1 LQLISNNLSK
11 QKFGKPVRP
20 DTEAADRFVEKLL
33 ENIRFSE
40 DSELLNYWGRF
51 CSNQNSLKEINLVL
65 GHSPFLANILVAE
78 PRFSRT
84 LYSAGPEEALASIKS
99 DLSKIDPYTAS
110 EVSIKKSLRVLR
122 KKVALTCAVADC
134 HSAWELTKITQTLS
148 DFAGSALSVAIKH
161 LLLNAHKRGEF
172 ILQDTK
178 DPELQC
184 GFICLGMGKL
194 GAKELNF
201 SSDIDLI
208 LLFESDSKNYIGRK
222 SKQEFFSQFTRKL
235 VTIIEER
242 TSDGYVFRVDLRL
255 RPDPGSTPS
264 ALSTI
269 AAETYYESA
278 GQNWERAALIKAR
291 PVAGDLEAG
300 RNFINSLKPF
310 IWRRNLDFAAI
321 KDIQSIKRQINSTQ
335 GKNQRKIPGHN
346 IKLGR
351 GGIREIEFF
360 VQTQQLIW
368 GGRDPSLRSKSTCK
382 SLRALVTSGRI
393 SSHVAE
399 DLIMAY
405 AKLRK
410 IEHRLQM
417 TNDQQTHEI
426 PFDEIKLK
434 KLANFSG
441 HKSLKSFSD
450 ELGDVLELVAAH
462 YSNLFDQTSDLAEN
476 GSLVFTGAESH
487 PDTLQTLSKMGFKEP
502 EKICAIIKN
511 WHYGR
516 YRAFRSAQARE
527 LLTELIPNIL
537 DAFSNSTEPDSAL
550 LILDDFLRVLP
561 AGIQI
566 LSMFNANPALLVLL
580 SEVMGGAPF
589 LADRLKKYPILLDH
603 VLEPDFFQLPPDEHS
618 ISLELENSLRFA
630 KDFEDVL
637 DITRRHVND
646 RLFQIGILM
655 LKGVVLPTD
664 ASKHLTNIA
673 DSALKSIYKR
683 VADNHA
689 ERHGTFK
696 YRDIAVIA
704 LGKLGGNEL
713 TISSDLDLLFIYPD
727 NIEEFSDGIEPVSQL
742 PYFTR
747 LAQKF
752 ISAMTAPTGQGTL
765 YQVDLRLRPSGNAG
779 PIVSSMRSFIDY
791 YRSMAWTWEHMA
803 LTRAR
808 VIAAQKQFSK
818 TIEQNIKMLLTQE
831 RNHRKLLLDVA
842 DMRSRIEKNKKSAGL
857 WDVKHA
863 RGGIID
869 IEFITQYLQLKYAH
883 SNSEVLATNTAEAII
898 RLSDSALLNHSHSEK
913 LLEALALWTQIQGI
927 LRLTVGNNYNE
938 HRFSKPI
945 RALLNKTCGSQ
956 DFGSLKKRVVD
967 LQRACHAIFIELIE
981 DPVEKIRSRDL

>member
-1 LQLISNNLSK
+1 MQLISNNLSK
-11 QKFGKPVRP
+11 QKFGKPVSP
-20 DTEAADRFVEKLL
+20 NTAAADRFVEKLL
-33 ENIRFSE
+33 ENIRFSK
-40 DSELLNYWGRF
+40 DSELQNYWDRF
-51 CSNQNSLKEINLVL
+51 CSNQNSLEEINLVL
-65 GHSPFLANILVAE
+65 GHSPFLANILVAD
-78 PRFSRT
+78 PFFSRT
-84 LYSAGPEEALASIKS
+84 LYSSGPEEALASIKS
-99 DLSKIDPYTAS
+99 DFSRIDPYTAS
-110 EVSIKKSLRVLR
+110 EIYLKKSLRVLR

-134 HSAWELTKITQTLS
+134 HAAWELTRITQTLS
-148 DFAGSALSVAIKH
+148 DFADAALSVAIKY
-161 LLLNAHKRGEF
+161 LLLTAHKGGKF
-172 ILQDTK
+172 ILQNTK

-208 LLFESDSKNYIGRK
+208 VLFDSDSKNYIGRK
-222 SKQEFFSQFTRKL
+222 SKQEFFSQLTRKL

-255 RPDPGSTPS
+255 RPDPGSTPP
-264 ALSTI
+264 ALSTL

-300 RNFINSLKPF
+300 RNFMDSLKPF

-321 KDIQSIKRQINSTQ
+321 KDIQSIKRQINTTQ
-335 GKNQRKIPGHN
+335 GNKQRKIPGHN

-360 VQTQQLIW
+360 TQTQQLIW
-368 GGRDPSLRSKSTCK
+368 GGRDPTLRSKSTCT

-426 PFDEIKLK
+426 PFDEIKLQ

-441 HKSLKSFSD
+441 YKSLNSFSE
-450 ELGDVLELVAAH
+450 ELGNVLELVEAH
-462 YSNLFDQTSDLAEN
+462 YSNLFDKTPDLAEN

-487 PDTLQTLSKMGFKEP
+487 PDTLQTLSNMGFKEP
-502 EKICAIIKN
+502 EKICGIVKN

-516 YRAFRSAQARE
+516 YRAFRSARARE

-537 DAFSNSTEPDSAL
+537 DAFSNPIEPDSAL
-550 LILDDFLRVLP
+550 LNFDDFLRVLP

-566 LSMFNANPALLVLL
+566 LSMINANPALLELL

-603 VLEPDFFQLPPDEHS
+603 VLAPDFFQLPPDEQS
-618 ISLELENSLRFA
+618 VTIEFENSLSFA
-630 KDFEDVL
+630 RDFEDVL

-655 LKGVVLPTD
+655 LKGIVLPTD

-673 DSALKSIYKR
+673 DSALRSVYKR
-683 VADNHA
+683 VAENLVK
-689 ERHGTFK
+689 RHGAFK
-696 YRDIAVIA
+696 YRDMAVIA
-704 LGKLGGNEL
+704 LGKLGGKEL

-765 YQVDLRLRPSGNAG
+765 YQIDLRLRPSGNAG

-808 VIAAQKQFSK
+808 VITAEKQFLK
-818 TIEQNIKMLLTQE
+818 TIEQNIKRLLTQE
-831 RNHRKLLLDVA
+831 RNQQKLLLDVA
-842 DMRSRIEKNKKSAGL
+842 EMRSRIEKNKKSAGL

-863 RGGIID
+863 RGGLID

-883 SNSEVLATNTAEAII
+883 SNTEVLATYTAEAII
-898 RLSDSALLNHSHSEK
+898 RLSDSALLDHSHSEK
-913 LLEALALWTQIQGI
+913 LLEGLALWTQILGI
-927 LRLTVGNNYNE
+927 LRLTVGDNYDE
-938 HRFSKPI
+938 YRFSRPI
-945 RALLNKTCGSQ
+945 RALLTKTCGSQ
-956 DFGSLKKRVVD
+956 DFGSLKTKVLN

-981 DPVEKIRSRDL
+981 DPVKKIRSRNL

>member
-1 LQLISNNLSK
+1 MQLISNNLSK
-11 QKFGKPVRP
+11 QKFGKPVSP
-20 DTEAADRFVEKLL
+20 NTAAADRFVEKLL

-40 DSELLNYWGRF
+40 DSELRNYWDRF
-51 CSNQNSLKEINLVL
+51 CSDKDSLEEIYLVL

-78 PRFSRT
+78 PCFSRT
-84 LYSAGPEEALASIKS
+84 LYSSGPEKALASIKS
-99 DLSKIDPYTAS
+99 DLSRIDPYTAS
-110 EVSIKKSLRVLR
+110 ENSIKQSLRVLR

-134 HSAWELTKITQTLS
+134 HAAWELIRITQTLS
-148 DFAGSALSVAIKH
+148 DFADSALSVAIKY
-161 LLLNAHKRGEF
+161 LLLKAHKVGEF
-172 ILQDTK
+172 ILQNTN
-178 DPELQC
+178 DPESQC

-208 LLFESDSKNYIGRK
+208 LLFDSDSKNYIGRK
-222 SKQEFFSQFTRKL
+222 SKQEFFGQLTRKL
-235 VTIIEER
+235 VTILEER

-255 RPDPGSTPS
+255 RPDPGSTPP
-264 ALSTI
+264 ALSTL

-300 RNFINSLKPF
+300 RDFIDSLKPF

-335 GKNQRKIPGHN
+335 GNNQRKIPGHN

-360 VQTQQLIW
+360 AQTQQLIW
-368 GGRDPSLRSKSTCK
+368 GGRDPSLRSRSTCA
-382 SLRALVTSGRI
+382 SLQALVTSGHI

-410 IEHRLQM
+410 TEHRLQM

-426 PFDEIKLK
+426 PFDEIKLL

-441 HKSLKSFSD
+441 YKSLKSFSD
-450 ELGDVLELVAAH
+450 ELGHVLELVDAH
-462 YSNLFDQTSDLAEN
+462 YSKLFNKTSDLAEN

-487 PDTLQTLSKMGFKEP
+487 PDTLQTLSTMGFKEP
-502 EKICAIIKN
+502 EKICGIIKN

-516 YRAFRSAQARE
+516 YRAFRSARARE
-527 LLTELIPNIL
+527 LLTELIPSIL
-537 DAFSNSTEPDSAL
+537 DAFSNSIEPDSAL
-550 LILDDFLRVLP
+550 LIFDDFLRVLP

-566 LSMFNANPALLVLL
+566 LSMINANPALLELL

-589 LADRLKKYPILLDH
+589 LAGRLKKYPILLDH
-603 VLEPDFFQLPPDEHS
+603 VLAPDFFQLPPDEQS
-618 ISLELENSLRFA
+618 VTIEFENSLSFA
-630 KDFEDVL
+630 RDFEDVL

-655 LKGVVLPTD
+655 LKGIVLPSD

-673 DSALKSIYKR
+673 DSALRGVYKR
-683 VADNHA
+683 VAENHVK
-689 ERHGTFK
+689 RHGAFK

-727 NIEEFSDGIEPVSQL
+727 NVEEFSDGIEPVSQL

-791 YRSMAWTWEHMA
+791 YRSMAWTWEHMV

-808 VIAAQKQFSK
+808 VITAEKHFLK
-818 TIEQNIKMLLTQE
+818 TIEQNIKRLLTQK
-831 RNHRKLLLDVA
+831 RDHRKLLLDVA
-842 DMRSRIEKNKKSAGL
+842 EMRSRIERNKKPAGL

-863 RGGIID
+863 RGGLID

-883 SNSEVLATNTAEAII
+883 SNTEVLATNTAEAII
-898 RLSDSALLNHSHSEK
+898 RLSDSSLLNHSHSEK
-913 LLEALALWTQIQGI
+913 LLEALALWTQLQGI
-927 LRLTVGNNYNE
+927 LRLTVGDNCDE
-938 HRFSKPI
+938 HRFSRPI

-956 DFGSLKKRVVD
+956 DFGSLKKKVLN

-981 DPVEKIRSRDL
+981 DPVEKIRGRNL